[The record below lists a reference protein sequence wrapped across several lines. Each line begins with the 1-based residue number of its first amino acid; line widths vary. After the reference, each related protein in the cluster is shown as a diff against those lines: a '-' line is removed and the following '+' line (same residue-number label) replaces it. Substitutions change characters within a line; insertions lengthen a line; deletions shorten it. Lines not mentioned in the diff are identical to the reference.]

1 MSQIRLPGLDE
12 QCRCH
17 PEPECSPQEGLG
29 HGGWPVTYL
38 TGSEPKKVVGGRQ
51 GRELDK
57 ERQAVSRSVDPMPPH
72 DGLIT
77 QCPSHSPQDVGLL
90 AQPGCLEGCGE
101 EDPGA

>member
-38 TGSEPKKVVGGRQ
+38 TGSEPKKVLEGGRAESWTRRGKLFR
-51 GRELDK
+51 GRW
-57 ERQAVSRSVDPMPPH
+57 
-72 DGLIT
+72 T
-77 QCPSHSPQDVGLL
+77 QCLPTMV
-90 AQPGCLEGCGE
+90 
-101 EDPGA
+101 